1 MTDPEL
7 QRRVIAAAR
16 ELGYVPNPHARALVM
31 GATYPRGE
39 RPHAAAHNHPR
50 ALHEAGRQA
59 LSLTATAT
67 RGHARRVTLPFGLV
81 PGRAAFFMPGA
92 QG

>member
-39 RPHAAAHNHPR
+39 RPTPPLTTIR
-50 ALHEAGRQA
+50 VPCTRRAGRRYRSPQPPPE
-59 LSLTATAT
+59 
-67 RGHARRVTLPFGLV
+67 G
-81 PGRAAFFMPGA
+81 MPG
-92 QG
+92 G